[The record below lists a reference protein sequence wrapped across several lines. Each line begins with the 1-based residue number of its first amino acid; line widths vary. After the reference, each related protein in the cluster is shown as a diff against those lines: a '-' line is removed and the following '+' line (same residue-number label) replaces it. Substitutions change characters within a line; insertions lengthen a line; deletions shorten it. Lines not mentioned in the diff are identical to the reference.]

1 MRTKHLLM
9 TMALPF
15 AFAACTSDEFETT
28 QSGPVDLSGRKALG
42 NIELT
47 FNGDGANT
55 RLEIGQ
61 GGIGFSMVDGVG
73 ACLVD
78 QPNGNFNNEKK
89 DIIEWYDLTN
99 YISSNYLY
107 KTADAG
113 KTWTTDARMVEG
125 NYVFYAPHN
134 EAHLVR
140 SSIEAEFPN
149 PQTIQLKDGT
159 PDQYSAIQQLIDTK
173 APMYVGYKFL
183 DSKSQTKNISVAMK
197 PIYSYPK
204 ITLKNTFGTDDKV
217 TSATKDLTIRR
228 IILLNGQS
236 TFDQKTTLTIG
247 TANAVASNAATGV
260 VGSLF
265 NYGDDA
271 KKYGAW
277 ASADRLFDCASS
289 DILEAV
295 AENGTT
301 GAITLDFAT
310 PYVLGKDKSI
320 SINAVVP
327 AGEYTG
333 FTIGIYTNE
342 GYFEKE
348 IGSALNLIP
357 GQMYPQEEYME
368 NGDLNQSVKGS
379 NMTVEMTTAAS
390 AGSEIVSTTDE
401 LANLV
406 KSGKGNL
413 TVMPLNADVAYSAK
427 VAEYM
432 LQGGVQSITFTAP
445 VTVDNATVIKK
456 LVFKADV
463 TVKGNVEFKK
473 DDITWGT
480 STEDANVIV
489 KKGATLKMTDFGG
502 TNYGVISPE
511 AGATVE
517 LVNKTKVPAI
527 DAEAKGLVKVNEDTA
542 FPSEFTAY
550 AGDIEIAAGKTM
562 TLGAAFESKG
572 TVTNKGTL
580 AMGTYALT
588 NSGAFVNENM
598 IKGTGTITN
607 HGTFTNKNIVDATF
621 ANAGSYTSA
630 TKYTVATLKVETGA
644 IMNKAV
650 SNTTTTNAT
659 NDKLVNVI
667 EVEKGAYFNANAAA
681 IDNGTVQYTID
692 GNVTSDPAVPAVCN
706 KLVINGNVVASG
718 NSALTVATSA
728 DIKINGDVNAI
739 GQAVVFSTATN
750 VAVSG
755 KVYASGTGATV
766 TFTAATDLEF
776 GSVEANANVVL
787 TAAEALK
794 LNGNVTLT
802 GAATEMAFT
811 PAATLTIAEN
821 STLSGG
827 GKISFAAASTVKVLA
842 DVTFKN
848 TASVITGASG
858 ELVTFKSPTATA
870 ADGVNPGKVQGQVVN
885 YGKVQWANAKYD
897 GTTVGQGWWTGNA
910 ADDDATD
917 GN

>member
-1 MRTKHLLM
+1 L
-9 TMALPF
+9 

-78 QPNGNFNNEKK
+78 QPSADFNNEKR
-89 DIIEWYDLTN
+89 DIIEWYNLTG

-149 PQTIQLKDGT
+149 PQTIQLKDGA

-204 ITLKNTFGTDDKV
+204 ITLKNTFGTDEKV

-228 IILLNGQS
+228 IILVNNAS

-247 TANAVASNAATGV
+247 TASAVASNEATGV
-260 VGSLF
+260 VGNLF

-277 ASADRLFDCASS
+277 ATSDRLFDCASS
-289 DILEAV
+289 DILTVVED
-295 AENGTT
+295 NGTT

-310 PYVLGKDKSI
+310 PYVLGKGKSI

-327 AGEYTG
+327 AGEYTN
-333 FTIGIYTNE
+333 FKIGIYTNE
-342 GYFEKE
+342 GYFEKTIE
-348 IGSALNLIP
+348 SALNLIP

-368 NGDLNQSVKGS
+368 NGELNQSVKGS

-413 TVMPLNADVAYSAK
+413 TVMPLNADVAYNAK

-456 LVFKADV
+456 LVFQADV
-463 TVKGNVEFKK
+463 TVKGNVEFKNA
-473 DDITWGT
+473 DINWG
-480 STEDANVIV
+480 SNKVIV
-489 KKGATLKMTDFGG
+489 KKDATLKMSDFSA
-502 TNYGVISPE
+502 TSNDGVISPE
-511 AGATVE
+511 KGATVE
-517 LVNKTKVPAI
+517 LVNKSAKVPAI
-527 DAEAKGLVKVNEDTA
+527 DAKAEGLVKVNEDIT
-542 FPSEFTAY
+542 FPAAAY

-562 TLGAAFESKG
+562 TLRAAFESKG
-572 TVTNKGTL
+572 TITNKGTL
-580 AMGTYALT
+580 AMGANALT
-588 NSGAFVNENM
+588 NSGTFVNENM
-598 IKGTGTITN
+598 VKGAGTITN

-621 ANAGSYTSA
+621 ANAGSYTSP
-630 TKYTVATLKVETGA
+630 TEYTVATLNVETGA

-650 SNTTTTNAT
+650 SNTKFGDGSH
-659 NDKLVNVI
+659 DKLINVI
-667 EVEKGAYFNANAAA
+667 EVAKGAYFNSNPSA
-681 IDNGTVQYTID
+681 IDKGTVQYTID
-692 GNVTSDPAVPAVCN
+692 GNVTSDPTVPVVCN

-718 NSALTVATSA
+718 DADLDIKTVA
-728 DIKINGDVNAI
+728 DIEINGDVNAI
-739 GQAVVFSTATN
+739 GQAVTFSGATN

-755 KVYASGTGATV
+755 KVYASGAGV
-766 TFTAATDLEF
+766 TFTAATGLEF
-776 GSVEANANVVL
+776 GSVEADEKVDL
-787 TAAEALK
+787 KAATALK

-802 GAATEMAFT
+802 GITEMAFT
-811 PAATLTIAEN
+811 EGATVTIAKN
-821 STLSGG
+821 SNLSGE
-827 GKISFAAASTVKVLA
+827 GKMSFAAVSKIKVLA
-842 DVTFKN
+842 DVTLTIAK
-848 TASVITGASG
+848 SVITGADG
-858 ELVTFKSPTATA
+858 QLVTFESPAATGTAG
-870 ADGVNPGKVQGQVVN
+870 DNPGKVRGQVVN
-885 YGKVQWANAKYD
+885 YGTIQWAAQKYD
-897 GTTVGQGWWTGNA
+897 GSSETLGEGWWTGNA
-910 ADDDATD
+910 ADDDAN
-917 GN
+917 GSN

>member
-9 TMALPF
+9 TMALPL

-89 DIIEWYDLTN
+89 DIIEWYSLTN

-140 SSIEAEFPN
+140 SFIEAEFPN

-204 ITLKNTFGTDDKV
+204 ITLKNTFGTDEKV

-228 IILLNGQS
+228 IILVNNAS

-247 TANAVASNAATGV
+247 TASAVASNEANGV
-260 VGSLF
+260 VGNLF

-277 ASADRLFDCASS
+277 ATSDRLFDCASS
-289 DILEAV
+289 DILTAV
-295 AENGTT
+295 EENGTT

-327 AGEYTG
+327 AGEYTN
-333 FTIGIYTNE
+333 FKIGIYTNE
-342 GYFEKE
+342 GYFEKTIE
-348 IGSALNLIP
+348 SALNLIP

-368 NGDLNQSVKGS
+368 NGELNQSVKGS

-413 TVMPLNADVAYSAK
+413 TVMPLNADVAYNAK

-456 LVFKADV
+456 LVFQADV
-463 TVKGNVEFKK
+463 TVKGNVEFKNA
-473 DDITWGT
+473 DINWG
-480 STEDANVIV
+480 SNKVIV
-489 KKGATLKMTDFGG
+489 KKDATLKMSDFS
-502 TNYGVISPE
+502 TTSNDGVISPE
-511 AGATVE
+511 KGATVE
-517 LVNKTKVPAI
+517 LVNKSAKVPAI
-527 DAEAKGLVKVNEDTA
+527 DAEAKGLVKVNEDIT
-542 FPSEFTAY
+542 FPAAAY

-572 TVTNKGTL
+572 TITNKGTL
-580 AMGTYALT
+580 AMGDNNLT
-588 NSGAFVNENM
+588 NGGTFVNENM
-598 IKGTGTITN
+598 VKGSSGKVIN
-607 HGTFTNKNIVDATF
+607 KGTFTNKNIVDAAFENT
-621 ANAGSYTSA
+621 GSYTDE
-630 TKYTVATLKVETGA
+630 TKYTVATLNVETGA

-650 SNTTTTNAT
+650 SNTKFGDGSH
-659 NDKLVNVI
+659 DKLINVI
-667 EVEKGAYFNANAAA
+667 EVAKGAYFNSNPSA

-692 GNVTSDPAVPAVCN
+692 GNVTSDPTVPVVCN

-718 NSALTVATSA
+718 DAPLNITTAA
-728 DIKINGDVNAI
+728 DIEINGDVNAI
-739 GQAVVFSTATN
+739 GQAVDFKSALN
-750 VAVSG
+750 VIVSG
-755 KVYASGTGATV
+755 KVYASGAGV
-766 TFTAATDLEF
+766 TFTAATGLEF
-776 GSVEANANVVL
+776 GSVEADKKVDL
-787 TAAEALK
+787 KAATALK

-811 PAATLTIAEN
+811 VGATVTIAKN
-821 STLSGG
+821 SDLSGE
-827 GKISFAAASTVKVLA
+827 GKISFAAASKIEVLA

-848 TASVITGASG
+848 AASVITGDDG
-858 ELVTFKSPTATA
+858 QPVTFESSAKTE
-870 ADGVNPGKVQGQVVN
+870 DGKDGEVQGQVVN
-885 YGKVQWANAKYD
+885 YGTILWAAQPYASDNASY
-897 GTTVGQGWWTGNA
+897 GEGWWTGNNA
-910 ADDDATD
+910 SNS
-917 GN
+917 GS